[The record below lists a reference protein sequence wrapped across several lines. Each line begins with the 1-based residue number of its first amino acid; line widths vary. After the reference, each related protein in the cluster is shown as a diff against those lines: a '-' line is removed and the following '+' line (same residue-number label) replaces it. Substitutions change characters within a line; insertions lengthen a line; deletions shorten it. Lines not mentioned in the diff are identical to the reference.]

1 MILSLIVSGA
11 PAPSFDLFWWIL
23 LGIVSLLVLLPLLFL
38 FLRRPPVVVPVPA
51 PMPVA
56 AVAPAPPVAVPQ
68 FVPCP
73 ICGNPLS
80 PADGRWYCGTCHRRI
95 FIAP

>member
-1 MILSLIVSGA
+1 
-11 PAPSFDLFWWIL
+11 LFWWIL

-38 FLRRPPVVVPVPA
+38 LLRRPAVVASAPV
-51 PMPVA
+51 PVA
-56 AVAPAPPVAVPQ
+56 AVVPAPPPVAVPQ
-68 FVPCP
+68 IVPCP

-80 PADGRWYCGTCHRRI
+80 PADGKWYCGTCHRRI